1 MKALSLKQPW
11 AELILQDRKTIEI
24 RKWNTRFRGR
34 FLIHASLQP
43 NKGQLERFG
52 IVSPQ
57 LGSIVGEAELVD
69 VIMYATK
76 EAFDADF
83 DKHLATTYVFD
94 KKLYGF
100 VLKNVKRVTPKQLKG
115 RLNFFEVPW

>member
-11 AELILQDRKTIEI
+11 AELILQGKKTIEI
-24 RKWNTRFRGR
+24 RKWNTKFRGR

-43 NKGQLERFG
+43 NKGQMERFG
-52 IVSPQ
+52 ITAPQ
-57 LGSIVGEAELVD
+57 LGSIIGEAELVD
-69 VIMYATK
+69 VIKYTTK

-83 DKHLATTYVFD
+83 QKHFATTYVFD
-94 KKLYGF
+94 KRLYGF
-100 VLKNVKRVTPKQLKG
+100 VLKNVKRVAPKPFKG

>member
-11 AELILQDRKTIEI
+11 AELILQGKKTIEI
-24 RKWNTRFRGR
+24 RKWNTRLRGR
-34 FLIHASLQP
+34 FLIHASRQP
-43 NKGQLERFG
+43 NKEQMERFG

-69 VIMYATK
+69 VITYTTK

-83 DKHLATTYVFD
+83 QKHLATTYVFD

-100 VLKNVKRVTPKQLKG
+100 VLKNVKRVEPRPIKG
-115 RLNFFEVPW
+115 KLNFFEVAW